1 MALNKSQTSVGMKVI
16 LIVLIVAFVASFIP
30 FVSGAFSGGGTTGNA
45 TNGATDAIDQQFQP
59 TAASLTSVLQS
70 DPESYTILVSLGN
83 TYFDWAAQKQ
93 QASQTSTATAGADQ
107 PLWVAAKDAYRRA
120 LAVKSGEAPVMVDY
134 AITAFYTGET
144 NEAIKAAE
152 AVVKANPKFAPA
164 HFNLGLF
171 YKALG
176 QTAKAV
182 TAFETYLKLDPEG
195 QQGDTAFAK
204 SQLEE
209 LKGASSPTTTP

>member
-1 MALNKSQTSVGMKVI
+1 MALNKSQTSLGVKVI

-30 FVSGAFSGGGTTGNA
+30 FVSGAFTGNNSGTA
-45 TNGATDAIDQQFQP
+45 TNGTTDSIDQQFQP
-59 TAASLTSVLQS
+59 TVASLTSVLQS
-70 DPESYTILVSLGN
+70 DPESYTVLVSLGN
-83 TYFDWAAQKQ
+83 SYFDWAAQKQ
-93 QASQTSTATAGADQ
+93 QASQTSTSAAGADQ

-120 LAVKSGEAPVMVDY
+120 LAVKTGEAPVMVDY

-152 AVVKANPKFAPA
+152 AVVKTNPEFAPA

-176 QTAKAV
+176 QNAKAI
-182 TAFETYLKLDPEG
+182 TAFQTYLKLDPQG
-195 QQGDTAFAK
+195 QQGDTAFAQ
-204 SQLEE
+204 SQLDE
-209 LKGASSPTTTP
+209 LKGASSATTTP